1 MNRLRAATCTFIN
14 SIVGSFDYER
24 LAEQY
29 PRLEIV
35 SSSIRAESRDYKET
49 TTTTTR
55 IRKRR
60 RRRRRR
66 KGGKKGEEDRNGWV
80 GDGEGTMERL
90 FWQDTKR
97 HFICP
102 VVEGRNLSCSSCHL
116 PSIGAFLNRFPPS
129 SSNCSTYSLQLTR
142 RIVFAALFLHLQRDT
157 SLPLETSVTR
167 DIPFLRCFSSLLPF
181 PFFFSSIRSNYVS
194 RDPTV
199 IS

>member
-1 MNRLRAATCTFIN
+1 MPQRARLLTRSSEALITR
-14 SIVGSFDYER
+14 GSR
-24 LAEQY
+24 CN
-29 PRLEIV
+29 
-35 SSSIRAESRDYKET
+35 IRGWKSCQVRFGLSRGT
-49 TTTTTR
+49 T
-55 IRKRR
+55 KRR

-66 KGGKKGEEDRNGWV
+66 GCGGGREGKGGKKGEEDRNGWV

>member
-49 TTTTTR
+49 TTTTTTR
-55 IRKRR
+55 MWRRK
-60 RRRRRR
+60 RR
-66 KGGKKGEEDRNGWV
+66 KGGGKKEKRIGMDGLAMGRERWNGFS
-80 GDGEGTMERL
+80 GKIQRDIL
-90 FWQDTKR
+90 FAPSWRD
-97 HFICP
+97 
-102 VVEGRNLSCSSCHL
+102 NLSCSSCHL